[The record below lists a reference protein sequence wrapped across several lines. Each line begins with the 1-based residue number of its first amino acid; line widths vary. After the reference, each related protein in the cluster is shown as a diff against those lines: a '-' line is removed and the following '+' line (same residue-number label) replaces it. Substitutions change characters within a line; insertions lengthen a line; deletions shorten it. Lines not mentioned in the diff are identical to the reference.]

1 MTASGR
7 LVDYMKA
14 VRIHEFGGPETL
26 KHEDVQLPAP
36 AAGEVLVHACASGV
50 NPVDWKVR
58 AGYLKLALCS
68 LAITVCNFAHVL
80 RPRGITARPYRLT
93 GGLCRITQ
101 IEFVFL
107 RRRLTVKKLDSNAP
121 CLKRPMTWR
130 ISSVE
135 QGSRAATDGEGESTK
150 RKAGARTLYKSLK
163 LVPSRGL
170 EPSL

>member
-80 RPRGITARPYRLT
+80 RPRGITASLSAHGRALPDYSN
-93 GGLCRITQ
+93 RIRVSSSAANCEETRFKCPLL
-101 IEFVFL
+101 E
-107 RRRLTVKKLDSNAP
+107 TSN
-121 CLKRPMTWR
+121 
-130 ISSVE
+130 
-135 QGSRAATDGEGESTK
+135 D
-150 RKAGARTLYKSLK
+150 
-163 LVPSRGL
+163 L
-170 EPSL
+170 EN